1 MLVAELKDGQSVDLN
16 VQKNRVVLSVG
27 DDDRVEYDF
36 DTETQAYDAA
46 DEYCS
51 VLQDF
56 LGLVSS
62 YTAKM
67 RSASSPVDS
76 DHNLYVESSHDK

>member
-1 MLVAELKDGQSVDLN
+1 MHVAMLRDGQSVDLN
-16 VQKNRVVLSVG
+16 IQKNRVILSVG

-56 LGLVSS
+56 LSLMKSYSS
-62 YTAKM
+62 KQL
-67 RSASSPVDS
+67 SEV
-76 DHNLYVESSHDK
+76 NNE